1 MMNSEGSLRVLIV
14 AHNPLARIGLSALL
28 ARRPD
33 LTVVGEVS
41 GEADLM
47 AEIAVRHPDVL
58 TWDLDWAASLEH
70 LAGLSQPAPP
80 VVALVPDESYTA
92 DAWAAGARGVLS
104 HDAGAETLA
113 AALTAVS
120 LGMAV
125 FDPSFA
131 VALFPPRMPAPD
143 QSLTARERDVL
154 QLLAEG
160 APNKIIATRLGI
172 SEHTVK
178 FHVNAIL
185 NKLGVQSRTEA
196 VVRAARLGLILL

>member
-1 MMNSEGSLRVLIV
+1 MGSPDGLRILLI
-14 AHNPLARIGLSALL
+14 ARNPLARIGLSALL
-28 ARRPD
+28 ARQ
-33 LTVVGEVS
+33 TGYVVAGEAS
-41 GEADLM
+41 GEDDLLPDI
-47 AEIAVRHPDVL
+47 ERYQPDVL
-58 TWDLDWAASLEH
+58 VWDLDQEVSLEH
-70 LAGLSQPAPP
+70 LAALSQPAPP

-104 HDAGAETLA
+104 RDASGRTLA

-125 FDPSFA
+125 FDPAF
-131 VALFPPRMPAPD
+131 VLALFPPRLSAPD
-143 QSLTARERDVL
+143 QSLTGREREVL

-160 APNKIIATRLGI
+160 ASNKLIAARLNI

-196 VVRAARLGLILL
+196 VVRAVRLGLIVL

>member
-1 MMNSEGSLRVLIV
+1 MNPPDGLHVLIV
-14 AHNPLARIGLSALL
+14 AQNPLARIGLSALL
-28 ARRPD
+28 ASQPGFS
-33 LTVVGEVS
+33 VVGEMS
-41 GEADLM
+41 GGADLL
-47 AEIAVRHPDVL
+47 AEIAAYHPDVL
-58 TWDLDWAASLEH
+58 VWDLDWAASLEQ
-70 LAGLSQPAPP
+70 LAALSQPMPP

-104 HDAGAETLA
+104 HNANAETLA
-113 AALTAVS
+113 AALAAVS

-131 VALFPPRMPAPD
+131 VALFPPRMPALD
-143 QSLTARERDVL
+143 QSLTAREREVL

-160 APNKIIATRLGI
+160 APNKIIASRLGI

-185 NKLGVQSRTEA
+185 SKLGVQSRTEA